1 MYGVVQLIN
10 PPTPIEEET
19 PAQRYW
25 LMLADIALRLDKA
38 REEQERIKEKIRPS
52 VEKYK
57 RIKRK
62 SKAA

>member
-19 PAQRYW
+19 PTQRYW